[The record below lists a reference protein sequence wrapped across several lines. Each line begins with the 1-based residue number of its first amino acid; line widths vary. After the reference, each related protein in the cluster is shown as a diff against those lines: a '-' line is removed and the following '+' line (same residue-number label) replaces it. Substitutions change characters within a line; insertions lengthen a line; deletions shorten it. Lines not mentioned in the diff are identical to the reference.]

1 MRKIYQKPVIEVT
14 DMMVESMLCES
25 TTLDPSKHI
34 GADGFGS
41 RGDFWLDDEDE
52 D

>member
-14 DMMVESMLCES
+14 DMMVELMLVAS
-25 TTLDPSKHI
+25 LDPSKHI

-41 RGDFWLDDEDE
+41 RGDYWLDDEDE

>member
-14 DMMVESMLCES
+14 DMMVELMLTAS
-25 TTLDPSKHI
+25 LDSSKSI
-34 GADGFGS
+34 GSSSGFGS